1 MPRTVF
7 ITGCSSGFGHSLA
20 RRLARGGDRVYATM
34 RRVDGKNREAVES
47 LRDLARE
54 EGLALRVLE
63 VDVTSDTDVEEATAL
78 VLEEAGAP
86 DALINNAGQMF
97 VGVTEAYTSQ
107 ELARQLDINVVGI
120 HRVIRAFLP
129 AMRERG
135 EGLILNLSSIAGR
148 IGLPFFG
155 VYHASKWAVE
165 GYSQGLRR
173 EIAHTGVD
181 VVIVEPGPFSTELFP
196 RAPAPADED
205 DRAGTYEP
213 VLHATFDAIGQA
225 FEGLFADTSLTDPT
239 QVVDRMIELIGMD
252 PGTRPF
258 RSVVGV
264 DFGVGDR
271 NLSDEA
277 HEAPM
282 LEALGLAEFATLR
295 APGAKA

>member
-1 MPRTVF
+1 M
-7 ITGCSSGFGHSLA
+7 
-20 RRLARGGDRVYATM
+20 
-34 RRVDGKNREAVES
+34 
-47 LRDLARE
+47 
-54 EGLALRVLE
+54 
-63 VDVTSDTDVEEATAL
+63 DVTSDTDVEEAAAR

-86 DALINNAGQMF
+86 DAVINNAGQMF
-97 VGVTEAYTSQ
+97 VGVTEAYTPQ
-107 ELARQLDINVVGI
+107 ELARQLDINVVGV
-120 HRVIRAFLP
+120 HRVIRAFVP

-135 EGLILNLSSIAGR
+135 EGLIMNVSSIAGR

-181 VVIVEPGPFSTELFP
+181 VVVVEPGPFSTDLFP

-205 DRAGTYEP
+205 GRAGTYEP
-213 VLHATFDAIGQA
+213 ILQETFDAIGQA
-225 FEGLFADTSLTDPT
+225 FEGLFADPSLTDPS
-239 QVVDRMIELIGMD
+239 QVVDRMIELVEME

-271 NLSDEA
+271 NVSDESY
-277 HEAPM
+277 EAPM
-282 LEALGLAEFATLR
+282 LDALGLTEFATLKR
-295 APGAKA
+295 PGARA